1 MGRPTLTLQ
10 KANPDPHKLPMVPM
24 RAPGHIPKV
33 NPMRVRDDANPNNGG
48 WEDKTIRN
56 RI

>member
-1 MGRPTLTLQ
+1 
-10 KANPDPHKLPMVPM
+10 MVPM